1 MSIIR
6 DLFFP
11 KKQKFNPR
19 KGSLA
24 HEDFINCLEAYMKE
38 NGIEWSD
45 LGPGRYNL
53 IELYESYKDEE
64 INQIFKK
71 IKTDLPDIQLPY

>member
-24 HEDFINCLEAYMKE
+24 HEDFLICIETYMKE
-38 NGIEWSD
+38 NNIDWSD
-45 LGPGRYNL
+45 LGCEGYKL
-53 IELYESYKDEE
+53 LEMFEAYKDEE

-71 IKTDLPDIQLPY
+71 INKDLPDVRLPY